1 MAEAVNTVLKT
12 RTTFEYLYI
21 VHEHAPEFIT
31 SDKTA
36 VGEVGQKLEG
46 QEILEE
52 AEKEDRGSSAVRPR
66 PSVRT
71 ALHITLKGRCGYNSC
86 ENSRRSAT

>member
-1 MAEAVNTVLKT
+1 MDISISHMSM
-12 RTTFEYLYI
+12 R
-21 VHEHAPEFIT
+21 PEFIT

-52 AEKEDRGSSAVRPR
+52 AEKVQ
-66 PSVRT
+66 
-71 ALHITLKGRCGYNSC
+71 
-86 ENSRRSAT
+86 

>member
-1 MAEAVNTVLKT
+1 MSM
-12 RTTFEYLYI
+12 R
-21 VHEHAPEFIT
+21 PEFIS

-52 AEKEDRGSSAVRPR
+52 AEKEDRGSSVARS
-66 PSVRT
+66 SVRAHYT
-71 ALHITLKGRCGYNSC
+71 SP
-86 ENSRRSAT
+86 

>member
-1 MAEAVNTVLKT
+1 MSM
-12 RTTFEYLYI
+12 R
-21 VHEHAPEFIT
+21 PEFIT

-52 AEKEDRGSSAVRPR
+52 AEKEDRGSLRPVRVHYTSP
-66 PSVRT
+66 
-71 ALHITLKGRCGYNSC
+71 
-86 ENSRRSAT
+86 